1 MFAYWHRISA
11 RFVAMLATAAVLALG
26 AGCTSIP
33 SMPDEREV
41 PVQEIVTT
49 TICELRST
57 FMRLSDKKAHP
68 GFRADEWGA
77 SIQLTPRVDTDVSLK
92 FGMTRKSTLD
102 SKALSFVTWTLGTQP
117 GAELDVRGRR
127 DGSATFVLHS
137 SELVKRNDELDMLC
151 TGRERTMHALAQYQG
166 IYEWWSRL
174 IVQEAAL
181 AQFTKLDKPAF
192 NSNIIVKFDIGNAG
206 PTWVIPRG
214 TTTFTVFGLRTV
226 DLTLSL
232 AFTRDPKRPRV
243 VTLPEGGLKQQG
255 PPVRR
260 DPVSPDA
267 QQRLDSIQ
275 QENILR
281 NLRIQAQ

>member
-1 MFAYWHRISA
+1 
-11 RFVAMLATAAVLALG
+11 
-26 AGCTSIP
+26 
-33 SMPDEREV
+33 
-41 PVQEIVTT
+41 
-49 TICELRST
+49 
-57 FMRLSDKKAHP
+57 
-68 GFRADEWGA
+68 
-77 SIQLTPRVDTDVSLK
+77 
-92 FGMTRKSTLD
+92 
-102 SKALSFVTWTLGTQP
+102 
-117 GAELDVRGRR
+117 
-127 DGSATFVLHS
+127 
-137 SELVKRNDELDMLC
+137 VKRNDELDMLC